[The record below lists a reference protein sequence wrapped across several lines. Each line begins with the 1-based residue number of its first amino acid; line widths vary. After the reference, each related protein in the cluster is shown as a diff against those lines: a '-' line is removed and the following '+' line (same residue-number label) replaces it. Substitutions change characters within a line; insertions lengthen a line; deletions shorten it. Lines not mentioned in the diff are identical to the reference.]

1 MSAMTN
7 ATTNDATDA
16 MTNATTNATTDGA
29 ARAGAAKAFRFPSLE
44 WTQELADRLNALPDY
59 RESGANWSG
68 VLALVTLAEPGKL
81 AEDVAFSL
89 DPTGGVIKDVKKLA
103 DARAAG
109 AEYTLVAKYSVWKEI
124 IQGKYDI
131 LSGILRGKVRLRGS
145 VFKLM
150 LQMKTPEYVLR
161 EMRAMP
167 TDFPA

>member
-1 MSAMTN
+1 MANEATGAAA
-7 ATTNDATDA
+7 ATTNE
-16 MTNATTNATTDGA
+16 A
-29 ARAGAAKAFRFPSLE
+29 AGAGAAATNEAAGAAAAATFLFPSLE
-44 WTQELADRLNALPDY
+44 WTQELADRLNALPEY
-59 RESGANWSG
+59 RDSGAGWSG

-81 AEDVAFSL
+81 SDDVGFSL
-89 DPTGGVIKDVKKLA
+89 DPTGGVIKDVKKLDDLKA
-103 DARAAG
+103 TG
-109 AEYTLVAKYSVWKEI
+109 AEYTLTAKYSVWKDI

-167 TDFPA
+167 TRFPG